1 MAVPWARLA
10 LLAPTVLGLAREL
23 LQPKKPAQAP
33 PLKDLE
39 ARLAAIQDT
48 QRKEAEVV
56 HALAEQTAA
65 LADAAAALRRQSRV
79 ILGVAIAGA
88 VLAAIALAVALFR

>member
-1 MAVPWARLA
+1 MPVPWARLA
-10 LLAPTVLGLAREL
+10 LLAPTVLGLARDL
-23 LQPKKPAQAP
+23 LQPRQPQGP

-48 QRKEAEVV
+48 QRKEAEVM